1 MQQFISEEFLIYT
14 IFSQSL
20 AKDCSVQL
28 CSSHSQAKVHQHKRH
43 AYTFVF
49 HLLKQNKKKATN

>member
-49 HLLKQNKKKATN
+49 HLLKQNKK